1 MLNPFNDIMT
11 SSLAQKTRRNIFERM
26 HPLHRLLFS
35 ASMAFIAFL
44 LVWSQAFG
52 WVLKATAVWD
62 AFAISLIASSWIVFF
77 TRPAGEISLQ
87 ANKEDG
93 SRIYV
98 LSSVI
103 ICSFVGMMMVMT
115 LITSKNHPPDR
126 QIITMLLSVAGMIFS
141 WVLVHTIFT
150 FHYAHL
156 YYDGRK
162 DDSPGGD
169 ALDFPGEKNPD
180 YLDFAY
186 FSFVIGMTFQ
196 VSDVEISSGRIRRT
210 ALAHALL
217 AFVLNT
223 FVVALTINSIA
234 G

>member
-1 MLNPFNDIMT
+1 
-11 SSLAQKTRRNIFERM
+11 
-26 HPLHRLLFS
+26 
-35 ASMAFIAFL
+35 MALIAFL
-44 LVWSQAFG
+44 LVRNKAYG
-52 WVLKATAVWD
+52 WVLTSTAVWD
-62 AFAISLIASSWIVFF
+62 AFAISLIATSWIVFF
-77 TRPAGEISLQ
+77 TRPVKEINFQ

-93 SRIYV
+93 SRFFV

-103 ICSFVGMMMVMT
+103 ICSFAGLLMVMT
-115 LITSKNHPPDR
+115 LMTSKDRLPEQQTITS
-126 QIITMLLSVAGMIFS
+126 ILSVVGMIFS
-141 WVLVHTIFT
+141 WVMVHTLFT

-169 ALDFPGEKNPD
+169 ALDFPGERTPD

-196 VSDVEISSGRIRRT
+196 VSDVEISSRTIRRT

-223 FVVALTINSIA
+223 FVVALTVNSIA
-234 G
+234 H